1 MRRLGT
7 ALISFSLNIAGPIKN
22 NALLRRAFLEGL
34 KRLDEALT
42 AAGLETVERH
52 QTDSPTGCE
61 ALWAVRGD
69 GRQIKRLCV
78 GLEDRHPIGRI
89 FDMAVSYTH
98 LRTGESSAD

>member
-61 ALWAVRGD
+61 ALWLSVVMG
-69 GRQIKRLCV
+69 GRLSGCV
-78 GLEDRHPIGRI
+78 SVWRI
-89 FDMAVSYTH
+89 DTQ
-98 LRTGESSAD
+98 